1 MCIRDSSYGGGR
13 YYGGGGAV
21 PYTAGRTSAS
31 GIAPYFLAG
40 SALAFFPGVWLYGAY
55 AYPYGHPVTYHNDT
69 TNRNDTRP
77 VNCVCAQYS
86 ECGCDNNND
95 TDYINSVAN
104 NNTISRVADANGT
117 STLFVNGTLPNG
129 TTAAGGSDSTSTSA
143 AGSFRQGLLEMSGW
157 WIIVAGVGYTVWFM

>member
-1 MCIRDSSYGGGR
+1 MGSEMCIRDS
-13 YYGGGGAV
+13 
-21 PYTAGRTSAS
+21 
-31 GIAPYFLAG
+31 
-40 SALAFFPGVWLYGAY
+40 
-55 AYPYGHPVTYHNDT
+55 PVTYHNDT
-69 TNRNDTRP
+69 TDRNDTRP

-95 TDYINSVAN
+95 TSYINSVAN

-129 TTAAGGSDSTSTSA
+129 TTAAGGSDSTSASA

-157 WIIVAGVGYTVWFM
+157 WVVIAGVGYTMWFM